1 MWIVYL
7 SLAVQIFFGIHAIKT
22 GRPFVWVLVII
33 LTSLIGCLAYVIIEL
48 APEWWASRGGRQVKN
63 AIGNK
68 IDPEK
73 NLKAAQKA
81 CEQVDSIQN
90 LMKLAEQYVL
100 LNRYNEAR
108 ELYTKSMT
116 GIYAEDPQI
125 MLGLAKAELGVGN
138 FEAVVNVL
146 DKLKA
151 TNPTFKSPE
160 GHLLYARAL
169 EGAGRIPE
177 AIHEYEAMGNNY
189 PTPEPACRLAQIYKA
204 QGNQALADE
213 LFQSVVKRSLSASK
227 LFNETNKEWVKLAKR
242 EVGGAR

>member
-33 LTSLIGCLAYVIIEL
+33 LTSLIGCLAYVVIEL
-48 APEWWASRGGRQVKN
+48 APEWWASRSGRQVKN

-90 LMKLAEQYVL
+90 RMKLAEQYVL
-100 LNRYNEAR
+100 LNRFNEAR
-108 ELYTKSMT
+108 ELYAKSMT

-125 MLGLAKAELGVGN
+125 MLGLAKTELGLDN
-138 FEAVVNVL
+138 FEAVINVL
-146 DKLKA
+146 DKLK
-151 TNPTFKSPE
+151 TSNPDFKSQE
-160 GHLLYARAL
+160 GHLMYARAL
-169 EGAGRIPE
+169 EGSGRIQE
-177 AIHEYEAMGNNY
+177 AIHEYEIVSVNY
-189 PTPEPACRLAQIYKA
+189 PTPEPACRLAQLYKS
-204 QGNQALADE
+204 QGNKTKADN
-213 LFQSVVKRSLSASK
+213 LFQSVVMRSASASK
-227 LFNETNKEWVKLAKR
+227 LFNEANKEWVKLAKR
-242 EVGGAR
+242 EVGGN